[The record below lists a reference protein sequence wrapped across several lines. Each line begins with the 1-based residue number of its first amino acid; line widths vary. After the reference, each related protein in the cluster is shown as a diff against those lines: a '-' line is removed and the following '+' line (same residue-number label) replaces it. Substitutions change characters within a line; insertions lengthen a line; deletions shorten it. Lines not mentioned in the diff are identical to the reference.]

1 MALYGYNLSFKVL
14 LRVGGWVV
22 GWVGGWVGG
31 RVPDFNATSG
41 PQLTAE
47 ADFSS
52 VKLVSW
58 GQVWQ
63 YSLILVRHPDLRKKE
78 VLNTLK
84 IWSTAEHRVI

>member
-14 LRVGGWVV
+14 LR
-22 GWVGGWVGG
+22 VGG

-52 VKLVSW
+52 VKVVSH

-63 YSLILVRHPDLRKKE
+63 KFKHLFGTHFIMEKMLML
-78 VLNTLK
+78 
-84 IWSTAEHRVI
+84 

>member
-14 LRVGGWVV
+14 LR
-22 GWVGGWVGG
+22 VGG

-63 YSLILVRHPDLRKKE
+63 KCSTDLYKAFLWSELE
-78 VLNTLK
+78 VLRRSNK
-84 IWSTAEHRVI
+84 ANDDMVIGATVLVEMLDE